1 MAGYSPMAS
10 KLLLLLA
17 AVGGARAFSSMPDKV
32 PTRMTYS
39 SNDDQNL
46 RCIGSGG
53 LLWPTDSS
61 TWTDS
66 WEDGCDWY
74 AVHDPGC
81 STFVDEGQTEA
92 CPIACKTIPQ
102 KCVCDD
108 DKVLLDGACES
119 TAPSPPPNPPDLWR
133 HALTVA
139 ATPTAS
145 GYSCG
150 SGQYKQFDVWL
161 SLIHI

>member
-1 MAGYSPMAS
+1 MAS

-66 WEDGCDWY
+66 WEDGCDGTRCMTP
-74 AVHDPGC
+74 A
-81 STFVDEGQTEA
+81 A
-92 CPIACKTIPQ
+92 
-102 KCVCDD
+102 
-108 DKVLLDGACES
+108 
-119 TAPSPPPNPPDLWR
+119 
-133 HALTVA
+133 ALSWTKGRQRRVRLRARQFRRSASA
-139 ATPTAS
+139 AL
-145 GYSCG
+145 G
-150 SGQYKQFDVWL
+150 S
-161 SLIHI
+161 SS